1 MKMKHALTTG
11 LAATAIALSACK
23 PTVDKTHNRVD
34 ALITAIQPGEDNIS
48 AAQDYYDSRTDLS
61 NITLAQRQSLVLGRA
76 KLRRLQEGLQNG
88 TISLE
93 DFIGRIIGS
102 ETPIITDENTK
113 LKISHN
119 VGRPVTNIHFSKNE
133 WEIWTDEKSPNRI
146 LKNPKIT
153 SIRLEG

>member
-34 ALITAIQPGEDNIS
+34 ALITAVQPGEDNIS
-48 AAQDYYDSRTDLS
+48 AAQDYYDSRADLN
-61 NITLAQRQSLVLGRA
+61 NITLAQRQSLIVGRA
-76 KLRRLQEGLQNG
+76 KLRRVQDGLQNG

-93 DFIGRIIGS
+93 DFIGKIIGS
-102 ETPIITDENTK
+102 EASIITDENTK
-113 LKISHN
+113 LKVSHN
-119 VGRPVTNIHFSKNE
+119 VGRPVTSIHFGKNE
-133 WEIWTDEKSPNRI
+133 WEIWTDDQSPNRI

-153 SIRLEG
+153 SITLEG